1 MGLGVFAGAVII
13 WKMLVQEERE
23 NIRRAVELKSA
34 GAAYSIHDQME
45 SRILALERMA
55 KRWEGARWTESWT
68 IDALLYIRH
77 YPGYRAIFFID
88 PSFRVKGAVP
98 AARNGFEIGRD
109 LRLDDRF
116 YGALLA
122 SKSTGA
128 ASISRPMTLD
138 EGGVFAVTVP
148 VFYRGEFDG
157 FIAGVFDVK
166 GTLDA
171 MLERELGTGYSIAV
185 FSGDEELYGM
195 NSSPEASSL
204 AMESDFALRSA
215 SWTVRVWPEGQ
226 VLKELKSP
234 LPGFVLAAGSIASLF
249 SGLIISLAVT
259 AKGRAKATEE
269 ANRRLEV
276 EVRERKK
283 AEKTAEIRSL
293 ELAMSNVG
301 LEKEVA
307 ERKKA
312 EDEAERRSREIER
325 SNSELEQ
332 FAYVASHDLQEP
344 LRVISGYLTLL
355 SKRYRGRIEADADE
369 FIGYAVDGAN
379 RLQGMI
385 QDLLAYARIGKKSEF
400 AVVDLKD
407 VLHNTVVNLKAV
419 IDEHGAEITH
429 DELPAITGDQT
440 QLDHLFMNLVGNA
453 IKYRGDEPPR
463 IHVSSM
469 RTDEEWVFSVRDN
482 GIGIDPRHFDRVFV
496 IFQRL
501 HAKSEYAGT
510 GIGLA
515 ICKKVVEGHG
525 GRIWVESEPGR
536 GSRFSFTIPHGEKDA
551 ENERMA

>member
-1 MGLGVFAGAVII
+1 M
-13 WKMLVQEERE
+13 
-23 NIRRAVELKSA
+23 
-34 GAAYSIHDQME
+34 
-45 SRILALERMA
+45 
-55 KRWEGARWTESWT
+55 
-68 IDALLYIRH
+68 
-77 YPGYRAIFFID
+77 
-88 PSFRVKGAVP
+88 
-98 AARNGFEIGRD
+98 
-109 LRLDDRF
+109 RLDDRF

-128 ASISRPMTLD
+128 ASLSRPMTLD

-204 AMESDFALRSA
+204 AMESDFALLSA

-234 LPGFVLAAGSIASLF
+234 LPEFVLASGVIASLF

-276 EVRERKK
+276 EVGERKK
-283 AEKTAEIRSL
+283 AEKKAETHSL
-293 ELAMSNVG
+293 ELALSNVE

-312 EDEAERRSREIER
+312 EDEAERRSRELER

-355 SKRYRGRIEADADE
+355 SKRYSGRLDGDADE

-400 AVVDLKD
+400 AVIDLKD
-407 VLHNTVVNLKAV
+407 ILHNTVVNLKAV

-429 DELPAITGDQT
+429 DELPAIIGDQT

-463 IHVSSM
+463 IHVSAM
-469 RTDEEWVFSVRDN
+469 KTDEEWVFSVKDN
-482 GIGIDPRHFDRVFV
+482 GIGIDPRHFGRVFV

-501 HAKSEYAGT
+501 HAKSEYPGT

-536 GSRFSFTIPHGEKDA
+536 GSRFSFTIPHGTDGAEKPRIA
-551 ENERMA
+551 